1 MAPRAGVLSLQ
12 GDAEPHRETLGRL
25 GVRAL
30 PVRRPADLAG
40 LSHLVLPGGESTT
53 LHHLMELVGLW
64 EPIAAAW
71 RAGRLALFGT
81 CAGAIL
87 LGHATSVGEPP
98 PRWGLLDAE
107 LERNAYGRQ
116 LDSSA
121 RELAVLGRPFRALLI
136 RAPRITAVGPDAHV
150 LARDGDDP
158 VLVEGPGLLAA
169 TFHPELAGD
178 PAVHGYFL
186 NRVRPAGAAACKPA
200 SRRPEPA

>member
-1 MAPRAGVLSLQ
+1 MQVY
-12 GDAEPHRETLGRL
+12 EPTSRSRLKRLPARGAYDRETIYAIL
-25 GVRAL
+25 
-30 PVRRPADLAG
+30 DEG
-40 LSHLVLPGGESTT
+40 LVAHVGIAEGEQPFVLPMTY
-53 LHHLMELVGLW
+53 
-64 EPIAAAW
+64 
-71 RAGRLALFGT
+71 GRLALFGT